1 MAADN
6 LLKVLQDAGLGS
18 RRKLSEAIFNGRV
31 IVNGTVVEDLRY
43 PVVREKDEVS
53 LDGKLVSLFS
63 EKHTY
68 IVLNKPEGIISAVR
82 DDRRRKTV
90 IDILP
95 AKYQRMNLHPVGR
108 LDKDSTGLLLLTN
121 DGDLTYCLTH
131 PKFEHEKEYLVQ
143 ADGIL
148 TPKEITA
155 LQQGLEL
162 DDGKMTHLR
171 AGDTVIQTGTRH
183 AWRNQGSEPC
193 RLLFCLVG
201 ARRVAGQGDRNGV

>member
-31 IVNGTVVEDLRY
+31 VVNGTVVEDLRY
-43 PVVREKDEVS
+43 PVVREKDEIA

-68 IVLNKPEGIISAVR
+68 IVLNKPEGILSAVR

-95 AKYQRMNLHPVGR
+95 AEYQRMNLHPVGR
-108 LDKDSTGLLLLTN
+108 LDAFWNK
-121 DGDLTYCLTH
+121 
-131 PKFEHEKEYLVQ
+131 Q
-143 ADGIL
+143 A
-148 TPKEITA
+148 
-155 LQQGLEL
+155 
-162 DDGKMTHLR
+162 
-171 AGDTVIQTGTRH
+171 
-183 AWRNQGSEPC
+183 
-193 RLLFCLVG
+193 VG
-201 ARRVAGQGDRNGV
+201 